1 MAKAIRI
8 FRTILLTF
16 IALIALL
23 WVMLQTPSFQNWLA
37 HTAANR
43 LSKQLGTTVQ
53 VKSAYIGWLNRVT
66 LQGVYVADQQNDTL
80 ASIGKLQLNT
90 TDWLIFKDSIEL
102 KYLKLQDVLIRLQR
116 TDSVWNHRFLADAF
130 AGKSTTTPQTDTA
143 AKDNASPI
151 VLRLQI
157 VEIDNLRFEQL
168 DKWRGK
174 TLIGGVGHLALKAD
188 KFDVANMDFNIAQ
201 LDLVKP
207 EYREIKKSGLWSQA
221 DSARY
226 WRRIDSLDA
235 LRTYPESW
243 NPNGMRLRIG
253 TVRVQE
259 GLVEIFN
266 RHGPVYVPG
275 LFDERDIIVTPI
287 HGQLTNVLLHADTL
301 TAKVSLKATERSGLE
316 VKQLHTNLRLH
327 PQLMEFSNMDL
338 HLNNS
343 RLGPYYAMR
352 YTSID
357 AMEDFVDSV
366 QVKAIMRNSTVHM
379 DDVAFF
385 ATELRGIGQTG
396 ILSGEASGTISNFV
410 VSNVDLQTGRSH
422 ITGTYSM
429 KGLTDIDNTVIRF
442 DTKSTSIDLKDVEP
456 WAPQLKELRN
466 TPLYNAGLIRYNGFF
481 EGTIDNFTTR
491 GFISTDAGS
500 MDAALALRMSGPR
513 QGFEG
518 DIKKAVLNGGKLLGV
533 PSLGMMR
540 FNGKVSSTG
549 FSSKTP
555 LRMKGDIS
563 AIDYKGYTYNDIIAD
578 AVFTND
584 ILSANLSSADPN
596 LSANFTTVLDFSK
609 KKQNYNARGAVAYA
623 NLHALHLSKDSV
635 VVSGLFDVNF
645 SGTNIDDFRGYAR
658 IYDAEVYNKRQLLN
672 IDSLYLESSI
682 DENNTETLVLQ
693 TNEADIRIS
702 GDFDMSDLPNGFQA
716 FLHNYYP
723 SVIDAPKKLPR
734 NQLLTFSV
742 ETRNVEPFLDFID
755 PKLKGLNYTSL
766 IGSLDT
772 RKSELLVN
780 LDMPYFEYGG
790 IVLNNT
796 AIRANG
802 SNHALMMTGNIENF
816 RVNDS
821 LGFPNAQ
828 ILINTVND
836 TTQVQL
842 TTRTNGPLGD
852 AAING
857 FFYSKPDGFEARF
870 DESSF
875 ILNNKKWTVISDG
888 SIEMRKGYL
897 ISNGLQ
903 LVNDN
908 QRIKLYTQ
916 PSDDGYWND
925 VYVDVDDF
933 IIGDVLPF
941 VVAEP
946 RMEGLLSTRTVIQDP
961 MGKPYITSTFAT
973 KNFFFNNDSIGTV
986 SGTAQYDHA
995 KKLLK
1000 TTVDSRNA
1008 DHDFTGLLSLNL
1020 DDSAAEQI
1028 DLNVTLRK
1036 ERINPLRK
1044 YLDGIL
1050 ADVDG
1055 YATGNLSLKGKM
1067 NAPALLGEVMLNDG
1081 KLTVEYTQCTYW
1093 LEPSKL
1099 VFGDNFIDFGSVQLK
1114 DAKGRK
1120 GTMEGLMYHRFFDS
1134 LSFNMK
1140 MRSNGLQLLNTVS
1153 KDNDLFYGQAVG
1165 KASFDLYGPLNN
1177 LNMRITGATTD
1188 TSHIII
1194 ANKAGKESGT
1204 ADFIVFKQYGRELEA
1219 EIDSAETNIHIELDL
1234 TATPLC
1240 QIDVIMDETT
1250 GDIIKA
1256 NGTGNLKIK
1265 TGTSDETEMR
1275 GRYQIESGS
1284 YNFSFQTLFK
1294 KPFILDGGENSY
1306 IEWNGNPYEAN
1317 LNIGARYKAVGVS
1330 LRDLMAS
1337 EQGQTVLDQT
1347 AQNYKG
1353 DVYVKARLTGL
1364 LSKPDIA
1371 FGIEFP
1377 QGSAMQNNLSAQQMI
1392 RQIEAD
1398 KSEMLRQVTYLI
1410 VFKSFAPYKEGVGAR
1425 NPGTDLAVNTISD
1438 LLSNQMGKIL
1448 TSIIQEITGD
1458 QSLNIDFSTEVY
1470 NSNSLVGGSVSSA
1483 SGYDRVNFNFMLNKS
1498 YFNNRVVVNL
1508 GSDFDLNVRNTTTTG
1523 FQFLPDV
1530 SVEFIL
1536 TNNRRLRAILF
1547 KKDALDFAG
1556 RRNRAGVSLSYR
1568 KEFDK
1573 LFSSKQEEALI
1584 FLKKEDDDTKQ

>member
-1 MAKAIRI
+1 MAKALRI
-8 FRTILLTF
+8 VRGIVLGI
-16 IALIALL
+16 IAFIALL
-23 WVMLQTPSFQNWLA
+23 WVLLQTPSFQNWLA

-53 VKSAYIGWLNRVT
+53 VQSAYIGWLNRVT
-66 LQGVYVADQQNDTL
+66 LKGVFIADQQKDTL

-116 TDSVWNHRFLADAF
+116 TDSVWNHHFLADAF
-130 AGKSTTTPQTDTA
+130 GGKSDTIAPAGKAKVDSTATP
-143 AKDNASPI
+143 I
-151 VLRLQI
+151 ILRLQI

-174 TLIGGVGHLALKAD
+174 SLIGGVGHLALKAD
-188 KFDVANMDFNIAQ
+188 KFDLANMDFSIAK

-221 DSARY
+221 DSAKY

-235 LRTYPESW
+235 LRTFPESW
-243 NPNGMRLRIG
+243 NPGGMRLAIAQVNLKDG
-253 TVRVQE
+253 IVQ
-259 GLVEIFN
+259 IFN
-266 RHGPVYVPG
+266 RHNGVYVDG
-275 LFDERDIIVTPI
+275 LFDERDILVTPLN
-287 HGQLTNVLLHADTL
+287 GQLTGVKLQADTL
-301 TAKVSLKATERSGLE
+301 TAKVQLTASERSGLQ
-316 VKQLHTNLRLH
+316 VKHMKANLRLH

-338 HLNNS
+338 QLNNS

-352 YTSID
+352 YTSLD

-366 QVKAIMRNSTVHM
+366 QVTAVMRNSKVHM

-396 ILSGEASGTISNFV
+396 VLSGEASGTISNFV
-410 VSNVDLQTGRSH
+410 VNNVELQTGRSN

-429 KGLTDIDNTVIRF
+429 KGLTDIASTIIKF
-442 DTKSTSIDLKDVEP
+442 DTKNTTIDLRDVEP
-456 WAPQLKELRN
+456 WAPQLKDLRS
-466 TPLYNAGLIRYNGFF
+466 TPLYNAGLIRYNGLF
-481 EGTIDNFTTR
+481 EGTIDDFTTS
-491 GFISTDAGS
+491 GLITTDAGS
-500 MDAALALRMSGPR
+500 MDATLALRMDGPKK
-513 QGFEG
+513 GFEG

-533 PSLGMMR
+533 PDLGMMR
-540 FNGKVSSTG
+540 FNGKISSNG
-549 FSSKTP
+549 FTSNTP

-578 AVFTND
+578 ASFVNE

-596 LSANFTTVLDFSK
+596 LSANFTTVLDFRK
-609 KKQNYNARGAVAYA
+609 KKQSYNARGAVAYA
-623 NLHALHLSKDSV
+623 NLNALQLTKDSV
-635 VVSGLFDVNF
+635 IVSGLFDVDFTGN
-645 SGTNIDDFRGYAR
+645 NIDDFRGYAR
-658 IYDAEVYNKRQLLN
+658 IYDAEVYNKRQRLN
-672 IDSLYLESSI
+672 IDSLYLSSYI
-682 DENNTETLVLQ
+682 DDNHIETLLLH
-693 TNEADIRIS
+693 TNEADVSVS
-702 GDFDMSDLPNGFQA
+702 GDFDISDLPNGFQA

-723 SVIDAPKKLPR
+723 SVIDVPKKAPR

-755 PKLKGLNYTSL
+755 PNLKGLNYTTL

-790 IVLNNT
+790 VRLNNT
-796 AIRANG
+796 ALRANG
-802 SNHALMMTGNIENF
+802 SNHALILTGNIENL
-816 RVNDS
+816 RLNDS

-828 ILINTVND
+828 MMINTVND
-836 TTQVQL
+836 STQVKL
-842 TTRTNGPLGD
+842 TTRTDGPLGD

-857 FFYSKPDGFEARF
+857 YFYSKPDGFEARF

-888 SIEMRKGYL
+888 SIEMRRGYL

-925 VYVDVDDF
+925 VYVDIDDF

-941 VVAEP
+941 VVTEP
-946 RMEGLLSTRTVIQDP
+946 RMEGLLSARTVIQDAL
-961 MGKPYITSTFAT
+961 GKPYITSNFST
-973 KNFFFNNDSIGTV
+973 KNFFFNNDSVGTLSGTV
-986 SGTAQYDHA
+986 NYDHA
-995 KKLLK
+995 KKSLK
-1000 TTVDSRNA
+1000 TTVDSRNV

-1020 DDSAAEQI
+1020 NDSVQQQI
-1028 DLNVTLRK
+1028 DLNVVLRK
-1036 ERINPLRK
+1036 ERVNTLRK
-1044 YLDGIL
+1044 YLNGIL

-1055 YATGNLSLKGKM
+1055 YATGKLSLKGKM
-1067 NAPALLGEVMLNDG
+1067 NAPSLLGEVMLNDG
-1081 KLTVEYTQCTYW
+1081 KLTVDYTQCTYW

-1099 VFGDNFIDFGSVQLK
+1099 VFGDNFIDFGNVQLR
-1114 DAKGRK
+1114 DAKGRR
-1120 GTMEGLMYHRFFDS
+1120 GTMEGVMYHRFFDS

-1165 KASFDLYGPLNN
+1165 RASFDLNGPLNN
-1177 LNMRITGATTD
+1177 LKMRITGVTTD

-1194 ANKAGKESGT
+1194 ANKDGKESGT

-1265 TGTSDETEMR
+1265 TGTSEETEMR

-1306 IEWNGNPYEAN
+1306 IEWNGNPYDAN
-1317 LNIGARYKAVGVS
+1317 LNVGARYRAVSVS

-1337 EQGQTVLDQT
+1337 EQGQTVLDQS

-1353 DVYVKARLTGL
+1353 DVFVKARLTGL
-1364 LSKPDIA
+1364 LSKPDIT

-1377 QGSAMQNNLSAQQMI
+1377 QGSAMQNNLSAQQML

-1448 TSIIQEITGD
+1448 TSIIQDITGD

-1470 NSNSLVGGSVSSA
+1470 NSNSLVGGSVSS
-1483 SGYDRVNFNFMLNKS
+1483 STGYDRVNFNFMLNKS

-1584 FLKKEDDDTKQ
+1584 FLKKQEPNE